1 MSLEEERSQE
11 INALI
16 KEMTLEEKVSLMLH
30 ESMAVERLGIH
41 EYNWWNEALHGVAR
55 AGVAT
60 VFPQTIGLAATFD
73 TELAKK
79 QYEAISDE
87 ARAKYNEAQKIQD
100 RRQFRGLTF
109 WTPNINIFRDPR
121 WGRGQETFGEDPY
134 LTSKMGI
141 AAVKGLQGDDPDN
154 LKVAAC
160 AKHYAVHSGP
170 EATRHTANVKPSK
183 KDLWETY
190 LPAFKALVDEGVE
203 SVMGAYQRVN
213 DEPCNGSKF
222 LLVDILR
229 NKWGFKGHVV
239 SDCWAVKDFHE
250 NHKVTN
256 SPAESA
262 ALAINNTCDLNCG
275 CTYHAAIDAVRQGL
289 LSEEKINESL
299 FRLLMTQF
307 KLGMFDSYEKSK
319 WGHLTRKD
327 VDTPENRA
335 LARKI
340 AADSIVLLKNKNNLL
355 PVKKDVKK
363 IMVMGPCA
371 TNINAQLGN
380 YYGLNSRIVTIL
392 EGLLEKTIER
402 TEINIDYH
410 PGVGMYADSKQRG
423 WTVGMAESA
432 DLVVACFGLDNQM
445 EGEEG
450 DAVESL
456 KGDRDTIELPE
467 WQLNYLK
474 AIHERGTPIVLVLTG
489 GSAIAFPAE
498 LADAILFAWYPGEE
512 GGNAIAD
519 VIFGDTIPGG
529 HLPVTFPKSTADLPD
544 FEDYNMKGRT
554 YRYAEKEPLF
564 PFGFGLSYSSFAF
577 ENPKVNNKTVQGP
590 IEISTAD
597 ESKYLTFEVDVKNTG
612 NIPAPEVVQIYTRR
626 KNRSADEANCKLTA
640 FQKIYL
646 QAGESKSISFTLGKD
661 AFVTVDAEGE
671 SQIYPG
677 EYEVIIADSAPIEL
691 SQKLGASK
699 ELKII
704 TKI

>member
-597 ESKYLTFEVDVKNTG
+597 ESKYLTFEVDVKNSG